1 MAGIQRTAFKTGC
14 YLAFFTAALHM
25 VGQVAGGLEPADQTQ
40 REVLELATNHRFAF
54 PGGVM
59 RSLMDLQIGFSLVFA
74 VLTALSG
81 GLGLIVVRRAVA
93 DELLMRA
100 TARAMAGAYLVLLAI
115 SLTHFFIV
123 PTMCFLA
130 IAAAF
135 SLAAF
140 TRA

>member
-1 MAGIQRTAFKTGC
+1 MQRTAFKVGC

-40 REVLELATNHRFAF
+40 RDVLELAANHKFLF

-59 RSLMDLQIGFSLVFA
+59 RSLMDLQDGFSLVFA

-81 GLGLIVVRRAVA
+81 GMGLIVARRAIG
-93 DELLMRA
+93 DPLLMTA

-135 SLAAF
+135 SLAAV
-140 TRA
+140 TKS